1 MKKLVVALV
10 GAAACALASPASAQN
25 VAGAFSQGRT
35 HFVVTAGSGYAFD
48 QSYLVLGVGAS
59 YYLLDGLSAGL
70 LVETWTGSNP
80 GMYKVTPSLQYV
92 FHQAALKPYIGGF
105 YRRTEI
111 DGLPSLDSAGGR
123 AGIHFQMSRQAYL
136 GVGAVYETY
145 LDCSESI
152 YRSCDSF
159 YPEVIFTVAF

>member
-1 MKKLVVALV
+1 MKKLVTVAV
-10 GAAACALASPASAQN
+10 AAMACALALPASAQN

-35 HFVVTAGSGYAFD
+35 HFVVTAGSGQAFD
-48 QSYLVLGVGAS
+48 QSYLILGLGAS
-59 YYLLDGLSAGL
+59 YYLIDGLNAGL
-70 LVETWTGSNP
+70 LVETWTGS
-80 GMYKVTPSLQYV
+80 KPSLYKLTASVQYV
-92 FHQAALKPYIGGF
+92 FHQTPLKPYIGGF

-145 LDCSESI
+145 LNCSESV